1 MYHASRSIVRIL
13 LLLLPERERMH
24 EPIEYW
30 LRLPVELLDAPGLP
44 AASTLDL
51 KIERLD
57 VPVLSEQLLAFI

>member
-1 MYHASRSIVRIL
+1 
-13 LLLLPERERMH
+13 MH

>member
-1 MYHASRSIVRIL
+1 MYHASRSIVRI

-44 AASTLDL
+44 AASTSEL

-57 VPVLSEQLLAFI
+57 VPVLSEQLLTFI